1 MEKIFPFLP
10 VSNKAKVLKSGVISI
25 GCSNCRLTGTA
36 IAFMSGKKGRGNGDN
51 YRDHSSH
58 EPFETGCT
66 ARSPY
71 LRHTHLPDRVSGY
84 RKRFSEKIIGL
95 PLKSEDSD
103 PTLRYGSIIMS
114 LCEPVLLSFG
124 LSDFGWMS
132 PSPSTRDYGRITK

>member
-1 MEKIFPFLP
+1 MEKFFLSLT
-10 VSNKAKVLKSGVISI
+10 VNNEANVLKNTVMSI
-25 GCSNCRLTGTA
+25 GCSNYRFTGTA
-36 IAFMSGKKGRGNGDN
+36 IAFMSDKKGRGNGDN
-51 YRDHSSH
+51 SRDHSSH
-58 EPFETGCT
+58 EPFETSCT